1 MYSFVVL
8 HKKDKRRIEVK
19 KVLIIGMTSGVG
31 GVETFITNV
40 VDKIDRT
47 KFQIDILLF
56 QEPNKKY
63 EKLLTKANKIVRVH
77 AINKKPVR
85 YFIDIMRLYLKEDY
99 DVIHLNECSSK
110 LFVYCWPILFS
121 NNSKLIVHSHNSND
135 GSIKLHKILAKIQ
148 NIVADK
154 MVACSNEA
162 AVWMFGEATV
172 TSGKVQFIKNG
183 IDLNVYKF
191 EKNMRNMYRKK
202 YNLEGKTVLGS
213 VARFER
219 QKNHRRII
227 DIFEKY
233 HEKNK
238 NSVLV
243 LLGEGSKKSEIE
255 KYVSKKSL
263 KQNVL
268 FLGNRVDVV
277 NWLSTFDV
285 LLMPSL
291 YEGLPFIALEA
302 QACSLPVITSKEISD
317 EVNITALVDSIPL
330 ENSNDVWVKKIDN
343 VLLNEDVRLDLRN
356 KIKNDFKKKGYSLG
370 DTVDV
375 IEEEYEN
382 LSNKK

>member
-1 MYSFVVL
+1 M
-8 HKKDKRRIEVK
+8 K

-110 LFVYCWPILFS
+110 LFVYCWPVIFR

-162 AVWMFGEATV
+162 AVWMFGEATA
-172 TSGKVQFIKNG
+172 TSGKVQLIKNG

-317 EVNITALVDSIPL
+317 EVNITTLVDSIPL

>member
-219 QKNHRRII
+219 QKNHVGR
-227 DIFEKY
+227 
-233 HEKNK
+233 
-238 NSVLV
+238 
-243 LLGEGSKKSEIE
+243 
-255 KYVSKKSL
+255 
-263 KQNVL
+263 
-268 FLGNRVDVV
+268 
-277 NWLSTFDV
+277 
-285 LLMPSL
+285 
-291 YEGLPFIALEA
+291 
-302 QACSLPVITSKEISD
+302 
-317 EVNITALVDSIPL
+317 
-330 ENSNDVWVKKIDN
+330 
-343 VLLNEDVRLDLRN
+343 
-356 KIKNDFKKKGYSLG
+356 
-370 DTVDV
+370 
-375 IEEEYEN
+375 
-382 LSNKK
+382 